1 MDPDLLPSSLG
12 ASPRRPG
19 KLSSA
24 EVTITL
30 TLPVPEPTSAARNY
44 PRVAPGK
51 GQGTSG
57 ERWPSDGF
65 LCPESHR
72 PWAQALTLP
81 HLGALQTRSNCH
93 CHEDLDVQS
102 EQRVSANAVPPSP
115 LPAADRAPGPP
126 APAADTMPQH
136 PPSPGPDEAPQRR
149 VRTPTTPGGPRAGA
163 GRSPSPMS
171 LPDSIVLVQASRED
185 TMGDRAGISRAHG
198 RPWEPGHPW
207 QLGTD
212 HLGRSCPG
220 HGPSA
225 RREAPTRAARE
236 DSHGARRERTG
247 WRPWH
252 FTAVSHSEHTKDD
265 VTRRRLWVAPSNL
278 SFQFIQI

>member
-1 MDPDLLPSSLG
+1 MCK
-12 ASPRRPG
+12 ASAGSRP
-19 KLSSA
+19 
-24 EVTITL
+24 
-30 TLPVPEPTSAARNY
+30 
-44 PRVAPGK
+44 
-51 GQGTSG
+51 
-57 ERWPSDGF
+57 
-65 LCPESHR
+65 
-72 PWAQALTLP
+72 
-81 HLGALQTRSNCH
+81 TRSP
-93 CHEDLDVQS
+93 
-102 EQRVSANAVPPSP
+102 AP
-115 LPAADRAPGPP
+115 LPAADAAPPP
-126 APAADTMPQH
+126 APPPRSRHRRCARPPPDPPSSGQGTWPPLPAADAMPQH

-185 TMGDRAGISRAHG
+185 TVGDRAGISRAHG
-198 RPWEPGHPW
+198 RPRGPGHPW
-207 QLGTD
+207 QPGTD
-212 HLGRSCPG
+212 HLGGSCPG

-278 SFQFIQI
+278 SFQFIQIRIFIANR